1 MIKVNL
7 LGPPDR
13 SRRNTRALLL
23 VGVWTAGVCILAGV
37 STRLWISGQL
47 AVWEAQR
54 DATARELVA
63 VRAAAA
69 QARAGEAQIGALRE
83 QAAIM
88 EALERSRRAAVPVLT
103 AIASAIPE
111 RAWLTELFER
121 DGVVHI
127 RGLAVDGETIAA
139 FKKSLSGSEH
149 LQQVAVDQA
158 KQTEVQGEKLQ
169 EFAVTAR
176 VRFPKPALKPLVS
189 RVPAKP
195 AGAGIKKGAVAK
207 TGS

>member
-7 LGPPDR
+7 LGPPDH
-13 SRRNTRALLL
+13 SRRNTRTLLKF
-23 VGVWTAGVCILAGV
+23 GAWIAGGCILAGIA
-37 STRLWISGQL
+37 TRLWISSQL
-47 AVWEAQR
+47 TLWEAQR
-54 DATARELVA
+54 DATARELAV

-69 QARAGEAQIGALRE
+69 KARAGEAQIGSLRE
-83 QAAIM
+83 QAATM
-88 EALERSRRAAVPVLT
+88 EALERSRRAAVPILT

-121 DGVVHI
+121 DGVLHI

-149 LQQVAVDQA
+149 IQQVAVDQA

-176 VRFPKPALKPLVS
+176 VRFPKPALKPQAPSVPAKTSGAGSAKGAVS
-189 RVPAKP
+189 RV
-195 AGAGIKKGAVAK
+195 
-207 TGS
+207 GS